1 MSQYKP
7 SKHKQVF
14 IPSTG
19 AVPSGS
25 AYDAM
30 DGIIAMLGHTDAH
43 GKLYSKIDFS
53 TSDKD
58 GLEGLEL
65 VFRQAMQK
73 AIQEHDVP
81 QFRKAYVAMD
91 RILGIDMENYEG
103 LELHF
108 PEVGKTLNQ
117 SPSELCLDF
126 KAWPIVA
133 EVFKLSLAHTG
144 SAIREGIDSPY
155 QLIFRLGTW
164 LIELD
169 LHSEVAGITQVANEA
184 VLLFLSELKPI
195 AQAQGLDL
203 KPLIQGIPFLK
214 QFPPLE
220 QIFWTQYAALSV

>member
-1 MSQYKP
+1 MSKYKP
-7 SKHKQVF
+7 SKLKQVF

-25 AYDAM
+25 VYDAM
-30 DGIIAMLGHTDAH
+30 DSMIAMLGHTDVH
-43 GKLYSKIDFS
+43 GKLHSKIDFS

-65 VFRQAMQK
+65 VFRQAMTK
-73 AIQEHDVP
+73 AIQQQDVA
-81 QFRKAYVAMD
+81 QFRKAYDALE

-108 PEVGKTLNQ
+108 PAEGETLNH
-117 SPSELCLDF
+117 SPSELCAAF
-126 KAWPIVA
+126 KSWPIVA

-144 SAIREGIDSPY
+144 PALRQAIDSPS
-155 QLIFRLGTW
+155 QLIYRLGTW
-164 LIELD
+164 LIEPD
-169 LHSEVAGITQVANEA
+169 LHSEVAEITQVANEA
-184 VLLFLSELKPI
+184 VFLFLSELKPI

>member
-1 MSQYKP
+1 MSKNKP

-19 AVPSGS
+19 AVPCSS

-30 DGIIAMLGHTDAH
+30 DSIIAMLGRTAAN
-43 GKLYSKIDFS
+43 GTLYSKISFS

-58 GLEGLEL
+58 GLESLEL

-103 LELHF
+103 LEWHF
-108 PEVGKTLNQ
+108 PAEGKTANV
-117 SPSELCLDF
+117 SPSELCMAF
-126 KAWPIVA
+126 KAWPIVT
-133 EVFKLSLAHTG
+133 EIFKLSLAHTG
-144 SAIREGIDSPY
+144 PAIRECIDSPS
-155 QLIFRLGTW
+155 QLIYRLGTW
-164 LIELD
+164 LIEPD

-203 KPLIQGIPFLK
+203 KPLIQGIPFFK

>member
-1 MSQYKP
+1 MSKNK
-7 SKHKQVF
+7 SSTTKQVF
-14 IPSTG
+14 IPSAG
-19 AVPSGS
+19 SPPSGS

-30 DGIIAMLGHTDAH
+30 DSIIAMLGHTAAN
-43 GKLYSKIDFS
+43 GTLYSKISFS

-58 GLEGLEL
+58 GLESLEL

-103 LELHF
+103 MELHF
-108 PEVGKTLNQ
+108 PAVGKTLNQ
-117 SPSELCLDF
+117 SPSELCLAF

-164 LIELD
+164 LIDPD
-169 LHSEVAGITQVANEA
+169 LHGEVAGITQVANE
-184 VLLFLSELKPI
+184 VVFLFLAEVKPI
-195 AQAQGLDL
+195 AQTNGLDL
-203 KPLIQGIPFLK
+203 KKLIQGIPFLK

-220 QIFWTQYAALSV
+220 QIFWTQYAAISV